1 MPNILTPLSLCELYS
16 SSLDTEAV
24 VLSSDEDDGIIVER
38 VNFSARDTG
47 AGRVRVAAA
56 YAYDAK
62 LPAGE
67 TVIVFPDSRDTID
80 EGLMKVF
87 VRHGYSVLM
96 VDYRGQWN
104 NSDFYTV
111 YPDNIS
117 YANFASSGRRYDF
130 VDNSA
135 VETCW
140 YEWVALGVYAK
151 KYAAE
156 RSGGNKIAVVGI
168 RDGGEI
174 AWKLGVSDQF
184 DCIIPVCAAG
194 WRAYAGISKYVSVEP
209 DLNEE
214 RYRFI
219 AGIDSQAYAPY
230 VRCPVLMLCSTNDA
244 RFDYDRAYDTFSR
257 INPQYIS
264 ESAISYSVQ
273 YNSCV
278 GLKSITDMFM
288 FLDKNLKNRQVFIPK
303 PAEISVEVDEESNL
317 VAKAIFDSR
326 GIAESCGMYVAED
339 CIDSSLREWTACA
352 PKTKINPAGQ
362 DFYLDIYDLTGT
374 VFVLC
379 YVKYINGFTVWSKIA
394 AKKIS
399 GKFRNMRSK
408 CRVMYSDK
416 DGMGTFSVDNPKR
429 CTAGGIFFIDKDA
442 VPKVIERADGV
453 KGLYSEYGL
462 KTFRMNN
469 PMYSPNPGSIL
480 KLDVFCEETST
491 VKLVFTDAYT
501 GEEYTDDFEIVGG
514 VWQSVLAEPKFFKNL
529 NGTALPAFA
538 SNFIF
543 SVRCGN
549 PFAINNVMW
558 L

>member
-1 MPNILTPLSLCELYS
+1 MPNILTPLSLWES
-16 SSLDTEAV
+16 FNASLDTEPA
-24 VLSSDEDDGIIVER
+24 VLSSKEEDGIIFER

-47 AGRVRVAAA
+47 EGRVRVAAE
-56 YAYDAK
+56 YAYDVKSPESA
-62 LPAGE
+62 
-67 TVIVFPDSRDTID
+67 TVIIFPDSCDTID
-80 EGLMKVF
+80 EELIKIF
-87 VRHGYSVLM
+87 VHRGYSVLM
-96 VDYRGQWN
+96 LDYRGEWKN
-104 NSDFYTV
+104 GGFNTV
-111 YPDNIS
+111 YPPNVA
-117 YANFASSGRRYDF
+117 YANFASAGRRYDY
-130 VDNSA
+130 VDDSA

-140 YEWVALGVYAK
+140 YEWVAIGIYAK
-151 KYAAE
+151 KYALE
-156 RSGGNKIAVVGI
+156 RNGGGEIAVIGL

-174 AWKLGVSDQF
+174 AWKLGVAEQF
-184 DCIIPVCAAG
+184 ACIIPVCAAG
-194 WRAYAGISKYVSVEP
+194 WRAYSGISKYVSVEP

-230 VRCPVLMLCSTNDA
+230 VRCPVLMLCSTNDP

-257 INPQYIS
+257 INSQYVS
-264 ESAISYSVQ
+264 ESAIAYSVQ
-273 YNSCV
+273 FNSCI
-278 GLKSITDMFM
+278 GNKSAADMFM

-317 VAKAIFDSR
+317 IAKAIFDDQ
-326 GIAESCGMYVAED
+326 GIVENCGMYIAED

-352 PKTKINPAGQ
+352 QKNKITPEGQ
-362 DFYLDIYDLTGT
+362 EFYLDIFENTAT

-379 YVKYINGFTVWSKIA
+379 YVKYINGFTVWSKIV

-416 DGMGTFSVDNPKR
+416 DGTGTFAVEDPQT
-429 CTAGGIFFIDKDA
+429 CAVGGMFFIDSEA
-442 VPKVIERADGV
+442 MPKVIEKSGGV
-453 KGLYSEYGL
+453 KGLFSKYGL

-469 PMYSPNPGSIL
+469 PMFTPNPGSIL
-480 KLDVFCEETST
+480 KLDIFCEESAT
-491 VKLVFTDAYT
+491 VQLVFYDANAK
-501 GEEYTDDFEIVGG
+501 EEYADEFEVVGG
-514 VWQSVLAEPKFFKNL
+514 VWQSILAESKFFKNI

-543 SVRCGN
+543 SVRCGK
-549 PFAINNVMW
+549 AVAVNNVMW